1 MSKYTFTTDWWFLT
15 SDLKKHIFWNIDQTK
30 ENRILE
36 IGSFEGCSSCFFSDY
51 FLEHPS
57 SFLHCVDPFSLSDT
71 TTVLSTSTEQMFRTN
86 ISNSKQFEKIK
97 VYKMYSDEYFSSV
110 QVPLFTFIYIDGS
123 HEPEQIYK
131 DLRNAFRHLE
141 SGCIMWMDD
150 YMANPNI
157 KQVMDEFVSEYSS
170 NVNLIHLGYQLALRK
185 V

>member
-1 MSKYTFTTDWWFLT
+1 
-15 SDLKKHIFWNIDQTK
+15 
-30 ENRILE
+30 
-36 IGSFEGCSSCFFSDY
+36 
-51 FLEHPS
+51 
-57 SFLHCVDPFSLSDT
+57 
-71 TTVLSTSTEQMFRTN
+71 
-86 ISNSKQFEKIK
+86 
-97 VYKMYSDEYFSSV
+97 MYSDEYFSSV